1 MMPVNSIA
9 SVNVSVTEL
18 NSLKTRIN
26 ELQAR
31 VEDQVNL
38 TTMLNELRTRVEAQ
52 DQYIK
57 MNQIHSQS
65 LIQDQSSPAQSETLS
80 LRISQS
86 QINISPTQGTQGTY
100 LDQVNLGR
108 SQDPQRDMQG
118 LTQANPSPIIF
129 K

>member
-86 QINISPTQGTQGTY
+86 QINVSPTK
-100 LDQVNLGR
+100 GR
-108 SQDPQRDMQG
+108 RDYRRLHFVIVR
-118 LTQANPSPIIF
+118 LTRHWMTFRRHRQMNVDHERR
-129 K
+129 